1 MKEGEF
7 KKRIDAVKWHHD
19 FDMGGEGYSIT
30 EEDLTEMLA
39 EAKKEFP
46 LLQDVLPLN
55 VKGPEQKML
64 WDLAKKRIEWFERW
78 FGTK

>member
-30 EEDLTEMLA
+30 EEDLTEMLE

-46 LLQDVLPLN
+46 DVIEPFPTVQGALLYGKR
-55 VKGPEQKML
+55 VK
-64 WDLAKKRIEWFERW
+64 EWREGW
-78 FGTK
+78 FGK